1 MKILSVV
8 LAIASLSIAAIAQT
22 GTLVE
27 KFNTDPSLDGWQAFG
42 DTNLFSWNSTNQMLD
57 VTWDSTQPNS
67 YYYHPLGRT
76 VTTNDG
82 FCVVFDLQLNDVVA
96 INSGSELA
104 IGLLDFADATNAG
117 FSRANGTSTNVFEFD
132 YFPQYVYDNVTY
144 PESIDATLIDATNN
158 YYFTYDNLPL
168 NPGVTYH
175 ILLLHYPNTIVISGE
190 VFTNGQLMTSLPI
203 VENYYPTNDDGA
215 FQFDTL
221 AVMNYADDGYG
232 DDILAHGAVKNLA
245 FASPLPVGLVNT
257 VQSGQIQFASDTN
270 WVYTLEQSPDFQN
283 WSAAAPPLAGNGT
296 TLVMQATNLTAGES
310 FYQVRA
316 DLR

>member
-1 MKILSVV
+1 MKILSFV
-8 LAIASLSIAAIAQT
+8 LAVASLSIAAFAQT

-27 KFNTDPSLDGWQAFG
+27 KFNTDPSLDGWQASG
-42 DTNLFSWNSTNQMLD
+42 DTNLFGWDSTNQMLD
-57 VTWDSTQPNS
+57 VMWDSTQPNS

-82 FCVVFDLQLNDVVA
+82 FCIVFDLQLNDAVA
-96 INSGSELA
+96 IQGGSELA
-104 IGLLDFADATNAG
+104 IGLLNFADATNAG

-132 YFPQYVYDNVTY
+132 YFPQFFDDNVTY
-144 PESIDATLIDATNN
+144 PASIEATLIDATNN
-158 YYFTYDNLPL
+158 YYFTYDDLPL

-175 ILLLHYPNTIVISGE
+175 VLLLHYPNTIGISGE

-203 VENYYPTNDDGA
+203 VDNYEPTNDDGA
-215 FQFDTL
+215 FQLDTL
-221 AVMNYADDGYG
+221 AVMNYADGGYG
-232 DDILAHGAVKNLA
+232 DILAHGAVKNLA

-270 WVYTLEQSPDFQN
+270 WVYTLEQSADFQN